1 MHFLTS
7 CTIAASL
14 WLVYRFYRLM
24 AIPMYKIITD
34 LNIRTPPAIKASI
47 DKISHNSITVHW
59 ENEPLDRKTT
69 CYISHF
75 VIYLNNI
82 QLATFPNDPDSLYT
96 CCLITGLDPHKEYQ
110 LDFITINEMGFMN
123 KLPSLYCMTRHNNTI
138 SDNIN
143 NNNNNTNNNN
153 NNNNNNNS
161 SENKL
166 DDPNDSLEQNIDL
179 IKPQIP
185 GDDLIGS
192 PTTTKTRKW
201 RRNTVSSIN
210 QIDIN
215 SDYATSMDIPSYTN
229 LTKLQDLDNFT
240 IDDLKKILICA
251 QEDLHE
257 VLSQQATAIEDFR
270 ENRINLELEL
280 ENLKSQWSHENDF
293 RKSIKSNIKSLENAK
308 LLSDMKF
315 DKTNQ
320 KIESINSKIEK
331 MNKDIAKWEGS
342 EADMLSAD
350 KVKEKYDNLI
360 QESKEEYKLA
370 SLEIEFLQKNVSDL
384 ERLNKDL
391 NSVKKSSSSTNLLDY
406 TNGIVSTQSNGKP
419 IDPNEQAAKLLKKIS
434 ECVSEKTGALNS
446 NGEYYLSKLNQ
457 QSAIAKMVKNEI
469 RIDQEFE
476 QRWRTK
482 KVKLIKRIK
491 YLENK
496 FMKAS
501 SESRQLKESLF
512 AKTYQQP
519 IDSPSEYVPI
529 VPTTSYTSSAINGT
543 HSNSDL
549 QTMPSNDTSNAI
561 SNYVDNVS
569 SRGVNPLLSAFDVGV
584 PNNPANTKTSIDAI
598 DTDEFNIMTV
608 SPSINQSP
616 FVNPLQSSLPKNM
629 AESHEMLHGFSSFSR
644 GTATTATTDTI
655 AAPTFPWGSSE
666 PTNPGQS
673 NNAPIDQTYSND
685 KKEDTVNNNV
695 NVANGFG
702 YNDTNHLITGLENMI
717 YDENEN
723 ADKISNY
730 SKIYTNDQLDNYWT
744 TQKDTSNG
752 SILPVRNNNSVGN
765 ISSNSAGLAINND
778 ISPGIGHA
786 IPAFAN
792 DTNVPVSS
800 SPLAAHP
807 FAMISHTP
815 SNSVN
820 LMQPQSLLAA
830 TLNDP
835 STMSPFQD
843 NNLTISQSESAFR
856 NTLTNSGS
864 AMESFLSSTQHPLS
878 PRNSQTLAGANHETE
893 MLNFSQGN
901 TQPFA
906 PHILNTNTNVSPLEH
921 NLEPLLPVN
930 ENLPLS
936 EVTKQSKGNHDS
948 LFHSPSFNFIWQ
960 TTKSPSKNDDKQN
973 NGVSNLL
980 TSPTK
985 PEVKKDHISVSSP
998 TKSKRTDS
1006 NQTHK
1011 RNKSTGSASS
1021 WSNRLSLKSR
1031 QSVTS
1036 TVVEDNGSEDE
1047 NSINSGA
1054 SNIAQ
1059 PSGKKTGSGSSGRR
1073 ITRLLSKSGMNNL
1086 FNLPGHDSQQS
1097 TST

>member
-1 MHFLTS
+1 
-7 CTIAASL
+7 
-14 WLVYRFYRLM
+14 M

-47 DKISHNSITVHW
+47 DKISHDSITVHW
-59 ENEPLDRKTT
+59 ENEPLDKKTT
-69 CYISHF
+69 CHISHF

-82 QLATFPNDPDSLYT
+82 QLATFPNDPNSLYT
-96 CCLITGLDPHKEYQ
+96 CCLIKGLDPHREYQ
-110 LDFITINEMGFMN
+110 LDFITINEMGFIN
-123 KLPSLYCMTRHNNTI
+123 KLPSLYCMTRNNNTNSNNANNSI
-138 SDNIN
+138 TTIN
-143 NNNNNTNNNN
+143 NNTTNNNN
-153 NNNNNNNS
+153 NNNNNVNNS
-161 SENKL
+161 NSYEIKL
-166 DDPNDSLEQNIDL
+166 DDSNDSLEQNIDL
-179 IKPQIP
+179 ITPQIP

-215 SDYATSMDIPSYTN
+215 SDYITSTDIPSYTN
-229 LTKLQDLDNFT
+229 LTKLQDLDDFT

-257 VLSQQATAIEDFR
+257 VLSQQATAIEDFH

-320 KIESINSKIEK
+320 KIESIKSKIEK
-331 MNKDIAKWEGS
+331 MNDDISKWEKS

-350 KVKEKYDNLI
+350 KLKEKYDDLI
-360 QESKEEYKLA
+360 EKSKDEYKLA
-370 SLEIEFLQKNVSDL
+370 SLEIEFLQKNVSEL
-384 ERLNKDL
+384 EKLNKDL
-391 NSVKKSSSSTNLLDY
+391 NSMKKTSSATNLLDHS
-406 TNGIVSTQSNGKP
+406 NANANNQQNGKP
-419 IDPNEQAAKLLKKIS
+419 VDPNEQTIKLLKKIS
-434 ECVSEKTGALNS
+434 ECASDKTGALNS
-446 NGEYYLSKLNQ
+446 SGEYYLSKLNQ
-457 QSAIAKMVKNEI
+457 HSPVARAVKYEL

-476 QRWRTK
+476 QRWKTRK
-482 KVKLIKRIK
+482 LKLIKRIK
-491 YLENK
+491 YLENR

-501 SESRQLKESLF
+501 SESRRLKENLF

-519 IDSPSEYVPI
+519 LDSPSEYIPV
-529 VPTTSYTSSAINGT
+529 VPTASYTSSAINGT
-543 HSNSDL
+543 QSNSDL
-549 QTMPSNDTSNAI
+549 QTMPSNDTSNTA
-561 SNYVDNVS
+561 SNYVSNVS
-569 SRGVNPLLSAFDVGV
+569 SRGMNPLLSAFDVGT
-584 PNNPANTKTSIDAI
+584 PSEPTNARTSPDVIDS
-598 DTDEFNIMTV
+598 DEVNMVTI
-608 SPSINQSP
+608 SPSMNRSP
-616 FVNPLQSSLPKNM
+616 FVNPPQNSLPKSIT
-629 AESHEMLHGFSSFSR
+629 ESNDMLHGFSSFSR

-666 PTNPGQS
+666 QSQLGQS
-673 NNAPIDQTYSND
+673 DNSPINRSYDNNEKIEN
-685 KKEDTVNNNV
+685 VNNNA
-695 NVANGFG
+695 NVGNGFG

-723 ADKISNY
+723 ADKVSNY
-730 SKIYTNDQLDNYWT
+730 SKVYTNDQLDNYWT

-752 SILPVRNNNSVGN
+752 SIVPLRNNAGVGN
-765 ISSNSAGLAINND
+765 ISGNSTGLAINNND
-778 ISPGIGHA
+778 ISPGMGHA

-792 DTNVPVSS
+792 DANIPVSS
-800 SPLAAHP
+800 SPLASHP
-807 FAMISHTP
+807 FAIISHTP
-815 SNSVN
+815 NNSVS
-820 LMQPQSLLAA
+820 LLQPQSLLAA

-843 NNLTISQSESAFR
+843 NNLTMSQSESAFR
-856 NTLTNSGS
+856 NTLNNNGS
-864 AMESFLSSTQHPLS
+864 AIDSFLSSTQHPLS
-878 PRNSQTLAGANHETE
+878 PRNSQALSGANPEVE
-893 MLNFSQGN
+893 MLNFSQPN
-901 TQPFA
+901 PQQFT
-906 PHILNTNTNVSPLEH
+906 PHMLSGTSNISPLEH
-921 NLEPLLPVN
+921 NLGPLAPVN
-930 ENLPLS
+930 ENIALNDTTS
-936 EVTKQSKGNHDS
+936 QAKNNHDS

-973 NGVSNLL
+973 IGVLNLL
-980 TSPTK
+980 SSPTK

-1011 RNKSTGSASS
+1011 RNKSAGSASS

-1073 ITRLLSKSGMNNL
+1073 LTRLLSKSGMNNL

-1097 TST
+1097 TSTST